1 MFRRKAYE
9 KLLAWKKE
17 SEGKTAVLIE
27 GARRVGKTTLV
38 KEFATREYDS
48 YLYIDFSSVDSATV
62 QLFNEQRADIDVF
75 LRMLQ
80 LNFGKM
86 LEPRRSV
93 VIFDEVQRLP
103 VAREYIKHL
112 VEDGRFDYIE
122 TGSLISIRKNV
133 ESIVIPSEEER
144 IALEPLDFEEYL
156 WACDK
161 GVYADEIRRCREN
174 LEPLPDPVH
183 KTCMRLFNEYMLV
196 GGMPQ
201 AVAAFVEDGDFRRCD
216 KVKRQIIALYREDI
230 AKFGGGD
237 ARRARAIYD
246 DIPGQLSASN
256 KRFKFSSTE
265 DGSRFS
271 QYESALIWLEDARLI
286 NRCSLCNDP
295 NVGYRLHEDSSS
307 LKCYLGDTGL
317 LVSLAFDD
325 GPELLN
331 VHRDI
336 QFGRVSVNKGM
347 LTENIVA
354 QQLKALGHSL
364 FYYTWEK
371 PSETASARPRSREI
385 DFLLT
390 RGFSDAAGK
399 PRVTPVEVKSSKSYS
414 TVSLDDFAEKYAKRL
429 GKEIVL
435 HPKQLAVKGNREYLP
450 LYMSFCV

>member
-17 SEGKTAVLIE
+17 SGGRTAVLIE

-38 KEFATREYDS
+38 KEFAAREYDS

-62 QLFNEQRADIDVF
+62 QLFNEQRGDIDVF

-161 GVYADEIRRCREN
+161 GVYADEIRRCRKN
-174 LEPLPDPVH
+174 LEPLPDSIH

-216 KVKRQIIALYREDI
+216 KVK
-230 AKFGGGD
+230 
-237 ARRARAIYD
+237 
-246 DIPGQLSASN
+246 
-256 KRFKFSSTE
+256 
-265 DGSRFS
+265 
-271 QYESALIWLEDARLI
+271 
-286 NRCSLCNDP
+286 
-295 NVGYRLHEDSSS
+295 
-307 LKCYLGDTGL
+307 
-317 LVSLAFDD
+317 
-325 GPELLN
+325 
-331 VHRDI
+331 
-336 QFGRVSVNKGM
+336 GRS
-347 LTENIVA
+347 
-354 QQLKALGHSL
+354 
-364 FYYTWEK
+364 
-371 PSETASARPRSREI
+371 
-385 DFLLT
+385 
-390 RGFSDAAGK
+390 
-399 PRVTPVEVKSSKSYS
+399 
-414 TVSLDDFAEKYAKRL
+414 
-429 GKEIVL
+429 
-435 HPKQLAVKGNREYLP
+435 
-450 LYMSFCV
+450 